1 MDERGGE
8 GFDAEELRAA
18 VLAGEVGDG
27 EFNHLHAGAFE
38 HGDEFDADGAAGG
51 AEGFAG
57 EERAADEAEIAINVA
72 EADAEEEAGELVI
85 DGADDL
91 AVPGIVAGDFVA
103 VDEADFGGDGVEKCW
118 EVSDVVLAVAVGV
131 EDELVDGGGETGA
144 EGTAVAAVFGVGDD
158 AEAGSEFGDEGFED
172 EAGGV
177 GATIVDDD
185 DFEVGDVLVEN
196 GEGFRDEGREGE
208 GVVIGGEK
216 DAEAVGEQGGGG
228 RADGDRAKGGDVGHG
243 GGET

>member
-1 MDERGGE
+1 MGDYVDGGGERDTGDLYGEGEAVCGDCGGGREVWSGEWGKLSCLCFALAAEVEAADLDERGGE

-85 DGADDL
+85 DGADDF

-131 EDELVDGGGETGA
+131 EDGHRR
-144 EGTAVAAVFGVGDD
+144 
-158 AEAGSEFGDEGFED
+158 SR
-172 EAGGV
+172 
-177 GATIVDDD
+177 
-185 DFEVGDVLVEN
+185 
-196 GEGFRDEGREGE
+196 GFR
-208 GVVIGGEK
+208 GG
-216 DAEAVGEQGGGG
+216 
-228 RADGDRAKGGDVGHG
+228 
-243 GGET
+243 